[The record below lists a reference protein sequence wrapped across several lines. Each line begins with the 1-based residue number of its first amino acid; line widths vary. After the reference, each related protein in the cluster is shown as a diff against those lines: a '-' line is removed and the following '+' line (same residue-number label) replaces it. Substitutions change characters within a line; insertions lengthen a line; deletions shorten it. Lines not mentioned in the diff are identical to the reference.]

1 MKAHKAHRQ
10 PKEFQEAVIQIDR
23 VTRVVKGGRRLR
35 FRATVCIGNHK
46 GKVGIGMGKSKEVQ
60 GAIKKA
66 VAQAKKNMITIQLDQ
81 NTVAHDVQS
90 KFKSAKVLIKPASEG
105 TGLIAGGAVRTVL
118 ELAGIKNVLTK
129 SLGSNNKINTTKA
142 TIEALKMLRVT
153 PGQAMRLKTVQQK
166 EEKTAKKA
174 PAKNVPA
181 GKKAAPKKQTAK
193 KAPAKKAAPKATT
206 AKKETAKK
214 APAKKPAVKKETK
227 SEN

>member
-60 GAIKKA
+60 GAIQKA
-66 VAQAKKNMITIQLDQ
+66 VAQAKKNMVSIQLDQ

-118 ELAGIKNVLTK
+118 ELAGVKNVLTK

-153 PGQAMRLKTVQQK
+153 PGQAMRLKTVQMN
-166 EEKTAKKA
+166 EEKA
-174 PAKNVPA
+174 V
-181 GKKAAPKKQTAK
+181 K
-193 KAPAKKAAPKATT
+193 KAPAKKAPAAKKET
-206 AKKETAKK
+206 AKKARTKKAAPKTTAKK
-214 APAKKPAVKKETK
+214 APAKKPAVKKE
-227 SEN
+227 SILDC

>member
-60 GAIKKA
+60 GAIQKA
-66 VAQAKKNMITIQLDQ
+66 VAQAKKNMISIQLDQ

-153 PGQAMRLKTVQQK
+153 PGQAARLKTVQQK
-166 EEKTAKKA
+166 EEKAVKKA
-174 PAKNVPA
+174 PAKKAPGA
-181 GKKAAPKKQTAK
+181 KKETAK
-193 KAPAKKAAPKATT
+193 KAPAKKAAP
-206 AKKETAKK
+206 KKETAKK

>member
-1 MKAHKAHRQ
+1 MKAHRAHKK
-10 PKEFQEAVIQIDR
+10 PKEFQESVIQIDR

-35 FRATVCIGNHK
+35 FRATVCIGNRK

-60 GAIKKA
+60 GAIQKA
-66 VAQAKKNMITIQLDQ
+66 VAQAKKNMITIKLDE

-118 ELAGIKNVLTK
+118 ELVGVKNVLTK

-142 TIEALKMLRVT
+142 TIEALRMLRVT
-153 PGQAMRLKTVQQK
+153 PAQAKRLQTVKQ
-166 EEKTAKKA
+166 EEAKTADKK
-174 PAKNVPA
+174 P
-181 GKKAAPKKQTAK
+181 AK
-193 KAPAKKAAPKATT
+193 KAPAKKAAPK
-206 AKKETAKK
+206 KEAAKK
-214 APAKKPAVKKETK
+214 APAKKAAPKKEVAKKAPAKKETK

>member
-60 GAIKKA
+60 GAIQKA
-66 VAQAKKNMITIQLDQ
+66 VAQAKKNMISIQLDQ

-105 TGLIAGGAVRTVL
+105 TGLIAGGGVRAVL
-118 ELAGIKNVLTK
+118 EAAGVKNVLTK
-129 SLGSNNKINTTKA
+129 SLGSNNHLSVVSA
-142 TIEALKMLRVT
+142 TLDGLLQLRTASQISDIRGESVTGPAFTHEQAQETVKVEAS
-153 PGQAMRLKTVQQK
+153 
-166 EEKTAKKA
+166 
-174 PAKNVPA
+174 
-181 GKKAAPKKQTAK
+181 
-193 KAPAKKAAPKATT
+193 
-206 AKKETAKK
+206 
-214 APAKKPAVKKETK
+214 
-227 SEN
+227 SE

>member
-1 MKAHKAHRQ
+1 MKAHRAHKK
-10 PKEFQEAVIQIDR
+10 PKEFQESVIQIDR

-35 FRATVCIGNHK
+35 FRATVCIGNRK

-60 GAIKKA
+60 GAIQKA
-66 VAQAKKNMITIQLDQ
+66 VAQAKKNMITIKLDE

-118 ELAGIKNVLTK
+118 ELVGVKNVLTK

-153 PGQAMRLKTVQQK
+153 PAQAKRLQTVKQ
-166 EEKTAKKA
+166 EEAKTADKK
-174 PAKNVPA
+174 P
-181 GKKAAPKKQTAK
+181 AK
-193 KAPAKKAAPKATT
+193 KAPAKKAAPK
-206 AKKETAKK
+206 KEAAKK
-214 APAKKPAVKKETK
+214 APAKKAAPKKEVAKKAPAKKETK

>member
-1 MKAHKAHRQ
+1 MKAHRAHKK
-10 PKEFQEAVIQIDR
+10 PKEFQESVIQIDR

-35 FRATVCIGNHK
+35 FRATVCIGNRK

-60 GAIKKA
+60 GAIQKA
-66 VAQAKKNMITIQLDQ
+66 VAQAKKNMITIKLDE

-118 ELAGIKNVLTK
+118 ELVGVKNVLTK

-142 TIEALKMLRVT
+142 TIEALRMLRVT
-153 PGQAMRLKTVQQK
+153 PSQAKRLQTVKQ
-166 EEKTAKKA
+166 EEAKTADKK
-174 PAKNVPA
+174 P
-181 GKKAAPKKQTAK
+181 AK
-193 KAPAKKAAPKATT
+193 KAPAKKAAPK
-206 AKKETAKK
+206 KEAAKK
-214 APAKKPAVKKETK
+214 APAKKAAPKKEVAKKAPAKKETK

>member
-60 GAIKKA
+60 GAIQKA
-66 VAQAKKNMITIQLDQ
+66 VAQAKKNMVSIQLDQ

-118 ELAGIKNVLTK
+118 ELAGVKNVLTK

-153 PGQAMRLKTVQQK
+153 PGQAMRLKTVQMN
-166 EEKTAKKA
+166 EEKAVKKAPAKKA
-174 PAKNVPA
+174 PAA
-181 GKKAAPKKQTAK
+181 KKETAK
-193 KAPAKKAAPKATT
+193 KAPAKKAAPKT
-206 AKKETAKK
+206 TAKK

-227 SEN
+227 SDN

>member
-35 FRATVCIGNHK
+35 FRATVCIGNQK

-60 GAIKKA
+60 GAIQKA
-66 VAQAKKNMITIQLDQ
+66 VAQAKKNMVSIQLDQ

-118 ELAGIKNVLTK
+118 ELAGVKNVLTK

-153 PGQAMRLKTVQQK
+153 PGQAMRLKTVQMN
-166 EEKTAKKA
+166 EEKAVKKAPAKKA
-174 PAKNVPA
+174 PAA
-181 GKKAAPKKQTAK
+181 KKETAK
-193 KAPAKKAAPKATT
+193 KAPAKKAAPKT
-206 AKKETAKK
+206 TAKK

-227 SEN
+227 SDN